1 MAETHGKKR
10 KLGTKGIVILA
21 SAAGLAVLLFYG
33 ILSEL
38 ILSSLTQT
46 ETKPSP
52 RATERTTPR
61 TPTKLEPIPF
71 ERVVQQEVDRVIPS
85 PVTVKIDGG
94 MVKVVYSKK
103 SIWNTTAL
111 LWDLARNTCKVCKI
125 LFEHPEVQSVWISVT
140 TLFTDKDGLHES
152 EEVAATIVFTRE
164 TASKVSWRKLQLDT
178 VPMNA
183 YHLVFDAADDYYLH
197 PVVVRGLASE
207 K

>member
-1 MAETHGKKR
+1 MGQTNGKKR
-10 KLGTKGIVILA
+10 KLGVKGIVILA
-21 SAAGLAVLLFYG
+21 SIGGLVVFFVMVLPFV
-33 ILSEL
+33 L
-38 ILSSLTQT
+38 ILRSPIQVETKSPPRRTV
-46 ETKPSP
+46 ETKPK
-52 RATERTTPR
+52 RAPQ
-61 TPTKLEPIPF
+61 PEPIPF
-71 ERVVQQEVDRVIPS
+71 ERRVEQEVDRAIPG
-85 PVTVKIDGG
+85 PVTVKVDGG

-111 LWDLARNTCKVCKI
+111 LWDVARNTCKVCKI

-140 TLFTDKDGLHES
+140 TLFTDKDGLNQR

-183 YHLVFDAADDYYLH
+183 YHLVFDVADDYYLH